1 MRIFWHTFRV
11 VQGFINIRNSFNKM
25 NFMQTCQ
32 NIHTLA
38 IISFKSRNEG
48 SILGIFWY
56 LLNPILLFSLLLLI
70 FMTRLGEEIP
80 YYPLYLLVGIILFN
94 FFRQVTLEAT
104 RILETQSYLIKSVS
118 ISLPL
123 LVFVSTYKLLL
134 SHLIEIGLL
143 FVALLFLELILCL
156 FSCIFLFFLFLYY
169 LFTE

>member
-1 MRIFWHTFRV
+1 
-11 VQGFINIRNSFNKM
+11 M